1 MHLEY
6 QALLQ
11 ADPSLE
17 GRLKAL
23 PGSTFSGR
31 LRPTKGVKGV
41 FLCYALPALDKE
53 TGEFTEQAGTT
64 RWYLYDL
71 ERDAIREEPG
81 DIVASIRSKPET
93 PRRCSTE
100 QKTLVGVRSKIEK
113 HIKNT
118 YLKRLDAPVGVKPV
132 LKCWMEINEG

>member
-1 MHLEY
+1 
-6 QALLQ
+6 
-11 ADPSLE
+11 
-17 GRLKAL
+17 
-23 PGSTFSGR
+23 
-31 LRPTKGVKGV
+31 
-41 FLCYALPALDKE
+41 LPALDKE